1 MKRRVALFWVWSW
14 VWLWALVALLL
25 SAARTEAAEH
35 GAALYETHCARCHNG
50 ATPRAPPKSLLAIMS
65 SGAVLRALESGVM
78 ARYAA
83 ALSGAERR
91 ALVTHL
97 TGRAPAPPGRSL
109 AAPACAQAARAA
121 HTGSGP
127 DVRGW
132 GVDLDNRRH
141 FDDTVT
147 ALSAATLADLELK
160 WAFAYPDALRARSQ
174 PAVMGDTLFVGS
186 QDGSVFAL
194 DKRTGCIRWR
204 FQTVAE
210 VRTGIVI
217 GPRDGPGER
226 VLLYF
231 GDLIGNLYALNAKD
245 GTLVWRDRPDQH
257 PSLTLTAAPAL
268 HDGVLYVPLSS
279 LEVTEAAD
287 PDYACCTFQG
297 GVAAYAA
304 HSGRQLW
311 KGRTIDKPPSP
322 VGRNA
327 AGTDRLAPSGAPV
340 WNTPSIDA
348 ERGLLYVGTGEN
360 YSSPANAFSDAIV
373 ALRLDTGAIA
383 WHRQM
388 TAGDAWNMGC
398 ETAARINC
406 PPEDGPDFDFGAA
419 TIIARDGEGRDV
431 LLAGQKSG
439 HVYAL
444 DLSRRGALRWRRK
457 LGRGGIQGGVHFGM
471 AVHGQT
477 LYVPMSDFDGGPRWP
492 GIARPGMFAVD
503 ITSGETLWYTAHADH
518 CRGRAFCQPGI
529 SAAATSIPGAVLG
542 GAMDGVLRAYAA
554 DTGEVV
560 WAFDTAREF
569 AATDGGAARGGSMGG
584 ASGAVPS
591 GDMLFVNSG
600 YGIYFHM
607 PGAALLAFGP
617 KN

>member
-1 MKRRVALFWVWSW
+1 MKRRVALVWS
-14 VWLWALVALLL
+14 WLWALVALLL
-25 SAARTEAAEH
+25 SAAHAEAAQR

-50 ATPRAPPKSLLAIMS
+50 TTPRAPPKSLLAIMA

-78 ARYAA
+78 ARYAE

-109 AAPACAQAARAA
+109 AAPA
-121 HTGSGP
+121 
-127 DVRGW
+127 
-132 GVDLDNRRH
+132 
-141 FDDTVT
+141 
-147 ALSAATLADLELK
+147 
-160 WAFAYPDALRARSQ
+160 
-174 PAVMGDTLFVGS
+174 
-186 QDGSVFAL
+186 
-194 DKRTGCIRWR
+194 
-204 FQTVAE
+204 
-210 VRTGIVI
+210 
-217 GPRDGPGER
+217 
-226 VLLYF
+226 
-231 GDLIGNLYALNAKD
+231 
-245 GTLVWRDRPDQH
+245 
-257 PSLTLTAAPAL
+257 
-268 HDGVLYVPLSS
+268 
-279 LEVTEAAD
+279 D

-304 HSGRQLW
+304 GSGRQLW
-311 KGRTIDKPPSP
+311 KGRTIDKPPSL

-439 HVYAL
+439 QVYAL

-503 ITSGETLWYTAHADH
+503 ITSGKTLWYTAHADH

-554 DTGEVV
+554 DTGEVL
-560 WAFDTAREF
+560 WSFDTAREF
-569 AATDGGAARGGSMGG
+569 AATDGGVARGGSMGG